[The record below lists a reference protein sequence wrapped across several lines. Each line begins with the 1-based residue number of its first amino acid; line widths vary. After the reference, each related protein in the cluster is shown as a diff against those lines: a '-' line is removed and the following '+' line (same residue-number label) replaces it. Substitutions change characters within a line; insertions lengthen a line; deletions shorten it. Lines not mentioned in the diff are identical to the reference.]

1 MLDSF
6 PFSIFILQFD
16 MTVYFCNHVAELY
29 LGVLN
34 SKVQGNSFFN
44 LFTFSANKKEEV
56 KEIINNVMLINY
68 SEVNELDFI
77 NQNGC
82 KTWVEMFFSRINIEG
97 NNFIQVVLL
106 DITERKLADT
116 IIKEE
121 NERLRSLNELKK
133 NLTAKTSEELKN
145 PLNVMSKASHLLL
158 ETYKDKLDENAIRL
172 LELINNGGE
181 TSLNLASKIVDIS
194 RIESNELILN
204 KQTENLVEIIKNSL
218 RTVLH
223 NNNQYNSFIDLDLSE
238 DVYSFIDRSRIEQVL
253 KEILTYIILN
263 TNNDSNL
270 SISLQKVRNF
280 GEILIKTQF
289 NLGLENKMDYQF
301 HFIKEIIELHHGQM
315 LIESLSGLY
324 KSSIKILLPIKNW
337 KDKVIQLLVLY
348 KYGIPLFDYSF
359 SNHSTN
365 SNDSI
370 IVSGG
375 IVGLM
380 TILKVITHGKSPIKY
395 INHGDCT
402 IIFELNKSRDI
413 IFVLIVKEHLKIFE
427 YTLGNLINEFDVI
440 YKDLVKN
447 IETSCS
453 ARQNWEEVGLLV
465 EKYFKN

>member
-1 MLDSF
+1 
-6 PFSIFILQFD
+6 

-56 KEIINNVMLINY
+56 KEIINNVILINC

-204 KQTENLVEIIKNSL
+204 KQTENLVEIIKNSV
-218 RTVLH
+218 RIVMH
-223 NNNQYNSFIDLDLSE
+223 NKNQYNSFIDLDLSE

-289 NLGLENKMDYQF
+289 NLGLENKIDYQF

-315 LIESLSGLY
+315 LIESLSGRY
-324 KSSIKILLPIKNW
+324 KSSIKILLPIKKW
-337 KDKVIQLLVLY
+337 KDKVIQLFVLY

-359 SNHSTN
+359 SNNFTN
-365 SNDSI
+365 INDPI
-370 IVSGG
+370 LISGG

-380 TILKVITHGKSPIKY
+380 TILKAITHGKSPIKY

-402 IIFELNKSRDI
+402 IIFELNKSEDI
-413 IFVLIVKEHLKIFE
+413 IFVLIVKENLKIFE

-447 IETSCS
+447 IEISCS
-453 ARQNWEEVGLLV
+453 DRQNWEELGLLV
-465 EKYFKN
+465 KKYFIN